1 MSNVSPAFIDL
12 ATMAGTPGN
21 PTYYTDFH
29 EEEPSSFGFD
39 RVIRPGFRAPK
50 SAQYIRTS
58 SSIWTQCISGF
69 SMVVLILIFLM
80 YIKG

>member
-1 MSNVSPAFIDL
+1 MSNVSAAFIDL

-29 EEEPSSFGFD
+29 EEDPSSFGFD
-39 RVIRPGFRAPK
+39 RHLRPSFRAPK
-50 SAQYIRTS
+50 SAQYIRKS
-58 SSIWTQCISGF
+58 VWTQCISGF

-80 YIKG
+80 YIKA

>member
-1 MSNVSPAFIDL
+1 MSNVSAAFIDL
-12 ATMAGTPGN
+12 ATMSGTPGN

-50 SAQYIRTS
+50 APQHIRTNL
-58 SSIWTQCISGF
+58 TQCISGF

>member
-12 ATMAGTPGN
+12 ATYVSGTPGK
-21 PTYYTDFH
+21 PAYYTDFH

-39 RVIRPGFRAPK
+39 RIIRPGFRAPK
-50 SAQYIRTS
+50 SPQHIRML
-58 SSIWTQCISGF
+58 TQCISGF
-69 SMVVLILIFLM
+69 SMVILILIFLM

>member
-1 MSNVSPAFIDL
+1 MSNVSAAFIDL
-12 ATMAGTPGN
+12 ATMSGTPGN

-50 SAQYIRTS
+50 SA
-58 SSIWTQCISGF
+58 
-69 SMVVLILIFLM
+69 
-80 YIKG
+80 

>member
-1 MSNVSPAFIDL
+1 MSNVSPAFNNL
-12 ATMAGTPGN
+12 ATIMAGTPGN

-50 SAQYIRTS
+50 SPQYIK
-58 SSIWTQCISGF
+58 QCISGF

>member
-12 ATMAGTPGN
+12 ATLAGTPGN
-21 PTYYTDFH
+21 PSYYTDFH
-29 EEEPSSFGFD
+29 EEGPSSFGFD

-50 SAQYIRTS
+50 SPQFVRTS
-58 SSIWTQCISGF
+58 HIKHCISGF

>member
-1 MSNVSPAFIDL
+1 MSNIYPAL

-50 SAQYIRTS
+50 APQHIK
-58 SSIWTQCISGF
+58 QCISGF

>member
-1 MSNVSPAFIDL
+1 MSNVSYGVAPAFIDL
-12 ATMAGTPGN
+12 A
-21 PTYYTDFH
+21 TYYTDFH

-50 SAQYIRTS
+50 APQHIK
-58 SSIWTQCISGF
+58 QCISGF

>member
-1 MSNVSPAFIDL
+1 MSNVSAAFIDL
-12 ATMAGTPGN
+12 ATMSGTPGN

-50 SAQYIRTS
+50 APQHIRTS
-58 SSIWTQCISGF
+58 QYIKQCISGF